1 MKIIK
6 KLLPLYLV
14 FLIITHCGF
23 SPIYSNTENENLN
36 INILSFSGDVEIN
49 NLIKIKL
56 SEIKNSNVKNSFDI
70 KYNSKYTKEI
80 LTRDTNG
87 DATNYRL
94 NIEVI
99 FTTIIGGTSRE
110 FILQEKSDMKKK
122 SSTFEE
128 EKYEKILNKEMVNLI
143 VEKFIIQLKVSK

>member
-56 SEIKNSNVKNSFDI
+56 SEIKNSKC
-70 KYNSKYTKEI
+70 
-80 LTRDTNG
+80 
-87 DATNYRL
+87 
-94 NIEVI
+94 
-99 FTTIIGGTSRE
+99 
-110 FILQEKSDMKKK
+110 KK
-122 SSTFEE
+122 FFR
-128 EKYEKILNKEMVNLI
+128 Y
-143 VEKFIIQLKVSK
+143 

>member
-1 MKIIK
+1 MKKIK